1 MTISKCFIPQMN
13 MVAMHN
19 FSLAT
24 AKISIFL
31 QNMLWKTCRKLNF
44 EQLFHSMSVA
54 NMNIYARI
62 QGKMISLATACS
74 KQTSN
79 IFTRHAIGK
88 L

>member
-1 MTISKCFIPQMN
+1 MN

-31 QNMLWKTCRKLNF
+31 QNMLWKTFRKLNF
-44 EQLFHSMSVA
+44 EKLFHSMSVA

-62 QGKMISLATACS
+62 QGKTVSLATGCS
-74 KQTSN
+74 KQISN
-79 IFTRHAIGK
+79 IFTRHIMEK